1 MPRVEM
7 VDATIVAFGGPTGLH
22 GRLAVL
28 VTTFLFADGILF
40 MSVAYSEL
48 DSFCIVIS
56 RKCL

>member
-48 DSFCIVIS
+48 ASFCIVIS

>member
-1 MPRVEM
+1 MPLVEV

-40 MSVAYSEL
+40 VSVAYSEL
-48 DSFCIVIS
+48 ASFCIVIS
-56 RKCL
+56 LSAL